1 MVAAGGRR
9 SGGVI
14 MAALRVLL
22 VDDHAV
28 VRAGYRR
35 FLEADGR
42 IEVVAE
48 AADADSALRCLCIP
62 GRVTV
67 EVAVIDLSMPGR
79 GGLDLLRHL
88 RQRGDG
94 PRVLVFSM
102 HESLSMVR
110 QALALGAV
118 GYITKSS
125 DPALLVD
132 AVIRVA
138 GGERVVSPELGFDW
152 DALAHEAPHHQLSA
166 REFEVFVR
174 LARDEPLDAIADAL
188 CLSAKTVAN
197 LQTTI
202 RTKLRIDSAI
212 ALHRYAREHGL
223 ID

>member
-1 MVAAGGRR
+1 M
-9 SGGVI
+9 
-14 MAALRVLL
+14 LL

-48 AADADSALRCLCIP
+48 AADADAALRWLRLP
-62 GRVTV
+62 GRPAID
-67 EVAVIDLSMPGR
+67 VAVIDLSMPGR

-138 GGERVVSPELGFDW
+138 GGERVLSPELGVEAH
-152 DALAHEAPHHQLSA
+152 ALAQEAPHHQLTS
-166 REFEVFVR
+166 REFDVFVR
-174 LARDEPLDAIADAL
+174 LAQDEPLELIAEAL
-188 CLSAKTVAN
+188 RLSAKTVAN

-202 RTKLRIDSAI
+202 RSKLQLDSSI

>member
-1 MVAAGGRR
+1 M
-9 SGGVI
+9 
-14 MAALRVLL
+14 L

-48 AADADSALRCLCIP
+48 AADADSALRYLCMP
-62 GRVTV
+62 GRAAV

-102 HESLSMVR
+102 HEGLSMVR
-110 QALALGAV
+110 QAFALGAL
-118 GYITKSS
+118 GYVTKSS
-125 DPALLVD
+125 DPVLLVD

-152 DALAHEAPHHQLSA
+152 DALAAEALHHQLSA

-174 LARDEPLDAIADAL
+174 LARDEPVDAIADAL
-188 CLSAKTVAN
+188 HLSVKTVAN

-202 RTKLRIDSAI
+202 RAKLRIDSAI